1 MTPYDAT
8 LFPGRE
14 RLETWGLQ
22 RCPLT
27 ELSRLEPLAARLI
40 ASFTSERPETFQV
53 YLDDPEM
60 LTTYALVFAPQ
71 TYVRVVEAL
80 RGLLARLPDFPNR
93 PLRVLDLGSGI
104 GSAALAATD
113 FLTQQTGMP
122 PEVTCVDWSEAAL
135 QAVHELLPGAKTQ
148 KADLRTFQ
156 PSEAYDI
163 ILSSFAFN
171 EAFSTSQDALHALRR
186 LAETLTPDAPSFILL
201 LEPADRIAVPKLH
214 TLRMQL
220 VDYPLYAPCPH
231 HQTCPMIATQDGVC
245 HDVRRFKPSR
255 AATLLCRHT
264 RSTIS
269 EVKYALLA
277 FGRKNGPLASGF
289 NDPDFLRLTGPFN
302 KTKGLLTCRVC
313 MGDGQLRRLEIPSAS
328 LPTERRHELL
338 SRERGDCAWLAGS
351 LELRKQLEQ
360 GRIQR
365 SADLHFTDEAEVC
378 LDADLDDFMF
388 SI

>member
-27 ELSRLEPLAARLI
+27 ELSRLEPLAARFI

-156 PSEAYDI
+156 
-163 ILSSFAFN
+163 
-171 EAFSTSQDALHALRR
+171 
-186 LAETLTPDAPSFILL
+186 
-201 LEPADRIAVPKLH
+201 
-214 TLRMQL
+214 
-220 VDYPLYAPCPH
+220 
-231 HQTCPMIATQDGVC
+231 
-245 HDVRRFKPSR
+245 
-255 AATLLCRHT
+255 
-264 RSTIS
+264 
-269 EVKYALLA
+269 
-277 FGRKNGPLASGF
+277 
-289 NDPDFLRLTGPFN
+289 
-302 KTKGLLTCRVC
+302 
-313 MGDGQLRRLEIPSAS
+313 
-328 LPTERRHELL
+328 
-338 SRERGDCAWLAGS
+338 
-351 LELRKQLEQ
+351 
-360 GRIQR
+360 
-365 SADLHFTDEAEVC
+365 
-378 LDADLDDFMF
+378 
-388 SI
+388 